1 MEVEPPANVG
11 NSLVVDELHEYISRL
26 DFYNDLRET
35 EQSIKRNI
43 EYDDI
48 ADPPTL
54 EKQDSANNLPLKFL
68 TETSYVDV
76 WKRLF
81 LYEARAQILKAKL
94 EESCEPEKVEVLFTE
109 EIKPFRYF
117 NFKRLN
123 TFSKTV
129 YSSGSL
135 VMISPD
141 PINNDKPVE
150 HLLGFVDSGDN
161 LRVKLVFDETF
172 KQKQPE
178 KWARFDRTGEWNIK
192 LLCAI
197 VTVEREHRALEHFRN
212 IDLTIRKT
220 ILNPIE
226 FQNCLEEKFQIP

>member
-94 EESCEPEKVEVLFTE
+94 EESC
-109 EIKPFRYF
+109 
-117 NFKRLN
+117 
-123 TFSKTV
+123 
-129 YSSGSL
+129 
-135 VMISPD
+135 
-141 PINNDKPVE
+141 
-150 HLLGFVDSGDN
+150 
-161 LRVKLVFDETF
+161 
-172 KQKQPE
+172 
-178 KWARFDRTGEWNIK
+178 
-192 LLCAI
+192 
-197 VTVEREHRALEHFRN
+197 
-212 IDLTIRKT
+212 
-220 ILNPIE
+220 
-226 FQNCLEEKFQIP
+226 